1 MITVEEIMSRKL
13 VSVGMDDSLREIRE
27 IFEHVRFHHIL
38 VMDNDRLL
46 GVISDR
52 DLLKAVS
59 PYASTQSERPRDAAT
74 LRKRAHQIMTRK
86 PITIAVD
93 GTVLEAIRLFI
104 DKKIS
109 CLPVLNHDETVAG
122 ILTWR
127 DILEAIVATVEK
139 KHKAREGDQTAL
151 GRGPGA

>member
-1 MITVEEIMSRKL
+1 MVTVEKIMSPRVL
-13 VSVGMDDSLREIRE
+13 SVDMDVTLKEIRE

-38 VMDNDRLL
+38 VLDNGRLA

-86 PITIAVD
+86 PISIGVD
-93 GTVLEAIRLFI
+93 SSVLEAIRSFL
-104 DKKIS
+104 DHKVS
-109 CLPVLNHDETVAG
+109 SLPVLNQDGSVAG

-127 DILEAIVATVEK
+127 DILKAIAATVEK
-139 KHKAREGDQTAL
+139 AHVNKQKS
-151 GRGPGA
+151 